1 MVIWMT
7 IDVDE
12 GLIDVDEGLIHG
24 KRNHWIESYHNVWH
38 VTCVT
43 QHDGYMH

>member
-1 MVIWMT
+1 MT

-24 KRNHWIESYHNVWH
+24 KRNHWIESYHNV
-38 VTCVT
+38 
-43 QHDGYMH
+43 